1 MLPSRANAMIGGAPA
16 EKETVGRVVG
26 MEGEG
31 VVKMPHF
38 EGANVSSR
46 AFLKAFKNSKSWIR
60 IRDPGVKTGSGSKQN
75 HRIRIRNPV
84 CRPSL
89 RLLFQGT
96 ITHWTSKQQPTLS
109 DQQFQERYLQ
119 GDYRARPGREFF
131 CSFMLFFNYLYF
143 L

>member
-31 VVKMPHF
+31 VVKMPHL

-60 IRDPGVKTGSGSKQN
+60 IRIRDPGVKTGSGS
-75 HRIRIRNPV
+75 
-84 CRPSL
+84 
-89 RLLFQGT
+89 
-96 ITHWTSKQQPTLS
+96 
-109 DQQFQERYLQ
+109 
-119 GDYRARPGREFF
+119 REI
-131 CSFMLFFNYLYF
+131 
-143 L
+143 